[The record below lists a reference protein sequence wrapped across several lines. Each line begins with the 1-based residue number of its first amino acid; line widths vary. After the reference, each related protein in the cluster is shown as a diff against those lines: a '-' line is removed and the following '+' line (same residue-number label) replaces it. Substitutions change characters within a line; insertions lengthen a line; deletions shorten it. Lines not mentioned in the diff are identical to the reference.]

1 MNDAANIIEQFLK
14 DAASGNLKTRH
25 YPKEFQSLQMK
36 VSFGQGGLAKVPWI
50 AFLRDGQQVQNG
62 IYPVYLFY
70 KEFNCLVLAYG
81 VSQNNLPK
89 INWPDVDATKISVF

>member
-1 MNDAANIIEQFLK
+1 MNDAASIIEQFLK

-62 IYPVYLFY
+62 IYPVYLRR
-70 KEFNCLVLAYG
+70 
-81 VSQNNLPK
+81 
-89 INWPDVDATKISVF
+89 